1 MKIYQFWDG
10 ELPSEIEPLT
20 KSWQQLSPCLQYEL
34 YNKDKALLFFKENFC
49 DKVYEAVESIR
60 IPAMFCD
67 VFRVAI
73 IKQYGG
79 VYADC
84 GTKVHAS
91 FNEYI
96 ATIDEPLFIRKH
108 NGWIWNGFLAAKK
121 NDKVISELWEA
132 IEKNIL
138 PRKDGNIWSIT
149 GPKLFMDVLTSGFLP
164 ADIKE
169 KPTEMLEEIKGI
181 KLLEQNKLTPSFRII
196 NNLKHKGP
204 AHWSKMQELMTL
216 YRKEG
221 NDLYLS
227 RPKLDKKLVIHIGQH
242 KTGST
247 SLQQSLLNSSQHE
260 DANFLYPH
268 AGRVGS
274 GHHLVADILAS
285 SDTKRKTNYVS
296 ELYDECKKSNLKT
309 VIISS
314 EYFSA
319 QNELLFNKAR
329 MNKIWRNLYFI
340 TELFE
345 ESEIVFYEREIVS
358 SVESRIL
365 QAIKSRLCLTDLSI
379 DQFLK
384 NPTLNYDSF
393 ELAIR
398 EQFSKSSVI
407 RKNFDSLK
415 NELIQDFAESFN
427 LSKLVDVRANRA
439 SNYKRQVLEMLEIN
453 KGKSTVDEKMKM
465 KSKILVTPN
474 DSKFSPLTELQKE
487 KLKKKFYAS

>member
-20 KSWQQLSPCLQYEL
+20 KSWQQISPYFQYEL
-34 YNKDKALLFFKENFC
+34 YNRDRALLFFKENFS
-49 DKVYEAVESIR
+49 VQIYEAVKSIQ

-73 IKQYGG
+73 IKCHGG

-84 GTKVHAS
+84 GSKVHAS
-91 FNEYI
+91 FSEYI
-96 ATIDEPLFIRKH
+96 ANIDKPLFIRKH
-108 NGWIWNGFLAAKK
+108 NGWIWNGFLAAKE
-121 NDKVISELWEA
+121 NDKVISELWRA

-138 PRKDGNIWSIT
+138 PRKDGNIWAIT
-149 GPKLFMDVLTSGFLP
+149 GPKLFMDVLTAGYSP

-169 KPTEMLEEIKGI
+169 KPTEILEEINGI
-181 KLLEQNKLTPSFRII
+181 GLLEQNKIIPSFKIV

-204 AHWSKMQELMTL
+204 AHWSKMQELISL
-216 YRKEG
+216 YRKEES
-221 NDLYLS
+221 NLYVNS
-227 RPKLDKKLVIHIGQH
+227 PKLSKKLVIHIGQH

-260 DANFLYPH
+260 DANYLYPQV
-268 AGRVGS
+268 GRIGS
-274 GHHLVADILAS
+274 GHHLLADILAS
-285 SDTKRKTNYVS
+285 SDTKKIMDYVS
-296 ELYDECKKSNLKT
+296 ELYDESQKSDLKT
-309 VIISS
+309 VVISS

-319 QNELLFNKAR
+319 QNELIFNKSR
-329 MNKIWRNLYFI
+329 MNKIWSRLYSI

-345 ESEIVFYEREIVS
+345 ESEIVFYEREVVS

-365 QAIKSRLCLTDLSI
+365 QAIKSRICLSDLSI
-379 DQFLK
+379 DLFLK

-398 EQFSKSSVI
+398 EQFSKSLVT

-415 NELIQDFAESFN
+415 NELIQDFADSFN
-427 LSKLVDVRANRA
+427 LSKLVNVRANRA
-439 SNYKRQVLEMLEIN
+439 SNFKRQVLEMMEIN
-453 KGKSTVDEKMKM
+453 KGKSTVDEKMRM
-465 KSKILVTPN
+465 KSKILVLPN

-487 KLKKKFYAS
+487 KLKKKFYAN

>member
-10 ELPSEIEPLT
+10 ELPSDIVALT
-20 KSWQQLSPCLQYEL
+20 KSWQQLSPDFGYEL
-34 YNKDKALLFFKENFC
+34 YNREKALSFFKENFSAQI
-49 DKVYEAVESIR
+49 YEAVKLIQ

-73 IKQYGG
+73 IKCYGG

-84 GTKVHAS
+84 GSKVHAS

-96 ATIDEPLFIRKH
+96 ATIDKPLFIRKH
-108 NGWIWNGFLAAKK
+108 NGWIPNGFLAARK
-121 NDKVISELWEA
+121 NDEIISELWEA
-132 IEKNIL
+132 IEKNL
-138 PRKDGNIWSIT
+138 LSRKDGNIWELT
-149 GPKLFMDVLTSGFLP
+149 GPKLFMDVLTNGYSP
-164 ADIKE
+164 TDIKS
-169 KPTEMLEEIKGI
+169 KPTERLEEIKGI
-181 KLLEQNKLTPSFRII
+181 KLLEQNKVISSFQII

-204 AHWSKMQELMTL
+204 AHWSKMQELINL
-216 YRKEG
+216 YRKEE
-221 NDLYLS
+221 NDLYVS
-227 RPKLDKKLVIHIGQH
+227 KPKLNKKLVIHIGQH

-247 SLQQSLLNSSQHE
+247 FIQQSLLHSSQQE

-274 GHHLVADILAS
+274 GHHLVADILAA
-285 SDTKRKTNYVS
+285 SDTKRKMDYVS
-296 ELYDECKKSNLKT
+296 ELYNESEKSDLKT

-319 QNELLFNKAR
+319 QNELIFNKSR
-329 MNKIWRNLYFI
+329 MNKIWSNLYFI

-345 ESEIVFYEREIVS
+345 DSEIVFYEREIVS

-379 DQFLK
+379 DLFLK

-398 EQFSKSSVI
+398 EQFSRSSVV
-407 RKNFDSLK
+407 RKNFDSIK
-415 NELIQDFAESFN
+415 KELIQDFAESFN
-427 LSKLVDVRANRA
+427 LSKLVNVRANRA
-439 SNYKRQVLEMLEIN
+439 SNFKRQVLEMLEIN
-453 KGKSTVDEKMKM
+453 RGKLPVDEKMKM
-465 KSKILVTPN
+465 KSKILVTQN
-474 DSKFSPLTELQKE
+474 DSKFSPLTEIQKE
-487 KLKKKFYAS
+487 KLKKKFNAT